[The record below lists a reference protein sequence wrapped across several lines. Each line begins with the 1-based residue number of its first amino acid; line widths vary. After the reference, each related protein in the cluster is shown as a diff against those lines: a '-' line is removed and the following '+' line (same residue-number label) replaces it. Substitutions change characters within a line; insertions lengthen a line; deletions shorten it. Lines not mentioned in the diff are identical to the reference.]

1 MSSFMTGPTDTPV
14 LDPQMAKILAR
25 MQAGGAGAPKA
36 WEIPIEVLRERAR
49 EEFKHWNRDS
59 PPVERVEQI
68 RVPGAVGQS
77 GVRIYYPADVASLPG
92 MVYFHGGGWVL
103 GDLDLEDAAL
113 RTMAAQSGAAILSV
127 DYALAPEH
135 PFPVPLDDCVS
146 IAHWIHAHA
155 SSLGIDPDRLAV
167 GGASAG
173 GNLALSTAIDLRDS
187 GRAWPR
193 FLLLTH
199 GVFAARLDNPS
210 MRQLGGGDFGLS
222 RGLMDYFW
230 RCYVP
235 DPQRRQDPRA
245 SPLHA
250 RLEGL
255 PPVYLN
261 IGSIDP
267 LLDDPLDLRTR
278 LQQAGVPVQCDVYP
292 GVIHGFPLF
301 LRELDV
307 ARTALRDAAA
317 ALRAGLA

>member
-1 MSSFMTGPTDTPV
+1 MTRLYDRPT

-25 MQAGGAGAPKA
+25 MQAAGAGAPKA
-36 WEIPIEVLRERAR
+36 WEVPIEVLRDRAR
-49 EEFKHWNRDS
+49 EEFVYWNRE
-59 PPVERVEQI
+59 PPSVERVDQI

-77 GVRIYYPADVASLPG
+77 SVRIYYPADAASLPG

-113 RTMAAQSGAAILSV
+113 RSMATQSGIAILSV

-135 PFPVPLDDCVS
+135 PFPVPLNDCVS
-146 IAHWIHAHA
+146 IANWLHGHAT
-155 SSLGIDPDRLAV
+155 SFGIDPNRLAL

-173 GNLALSTAIDLRDS
+173 ANLALAAAIDLRDS
-187 GRAWPR
+187 GRGWPR

-199 GVFAARLDNPS
+199 GVFAARFDNPS
-210 MRQLGGGDFGLS
+210 MQRFGSGDHGLS
-222 RGLMDYFW
+222 CALMEYFW
-230 RCYVP
+230 SCYVP
-235 DPQRRQDPRA
+235 DANQRRDPRA
-245 SPLHA
+245 SPLRA
-250 RLEGL
+250 RLDGL

-261 IGSIDP
+261 AGAVDP
-267 LLDDPLDLRTR
+267 LLDDTLDLRSG
-278 LQQAGVPVQCDVYP
+278 LKQAGVPVRCEVYR

-307 ARTALRDAAA
+307 ARVALRDAAA